1 MPPPPP
7 PPSHAES
14 SGGGSN
20 SRHPHPAPDG
30 SGVHFQPIAG
40 VLALLLPGLGHWF
53 LGYRRRGVFIAIGVL
68 GLFSGG
74 ILIGGIDAV
83 DRREDF
89 PWFLGQ
95 ALVGPVAIGTDWLH
109 QNHFKV
115 RDVQGL
121 RSAMPDEYRNPQTG
135 EYVKT
140 VLDPADGL
148 PVARLPSP
156 AGDPL
161 SNVVVKPAW
170 PPNVKSLS
178 RMNELGMLF
187 GTIGGMMN
195 LICVIDAAFSRRRRE
210 GDPA

>member
-7 PPSHAES
+7 TTTPRPD
-14 SGGGSN
+14 
-20 SRHPHPAPDG
+20 APDQSAPAADFG
-30 SGVHFQPIAG
+30 QRHATHFQPVAG

-53 LGYRRRGVFIAIGVL
+53 LGYRLRGAYIAAGVL
-68 GLFSGG
+68 SMFATGL
-74 ILIGGIDAV
+74 LVGGIDVV
-83 DRREDF
+83 DREEDF

-95 ALVGPVAIGTDWLH
+95 ALVGPVAVGVDWVH
-109 QNHFKV
+109 QNRFKV
-115 RDVQGL
+115 RDAQGL
-121 RSAMPDEYRNPQTG
+121 RSAYPNEYRNPRTG
-135 EYVKT
+135 EPVVT
-140 VLDPADGL
+140 TIDPADGL

-161 SNVVVKPAW
+161 TAVVVKPAW

-187 GTIGGMMN
+187 GTIAGMMN
-195 LICVIDAAFSRRRRE
+195 LICIIDASFSRRRRA